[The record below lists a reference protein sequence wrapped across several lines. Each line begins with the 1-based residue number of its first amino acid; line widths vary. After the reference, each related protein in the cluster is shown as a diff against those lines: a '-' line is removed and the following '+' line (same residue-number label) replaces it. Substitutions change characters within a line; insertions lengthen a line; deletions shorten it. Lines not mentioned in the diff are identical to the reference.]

1 MKKNI
6 LPRNA
11 IMNALLAAA
20 VMSAPAT
27 YGQRAY
33 NLIYS
38 QNLKGGHTMFG
49 NTSMAIYNTTSGNLA
64 SGATVNTTAMNDFG
78 SYGNGETSQYGND
91 NSNMQ
96 FVNVDWVAAYTD
108 TLIDLGSTWKETL
121 PTSEPSGWEA
131 LSFNDASWSN
141 YTGATPLTGS
151 STRNTAYFRIKFN
164 VTNPS
169 AYTNFTLNLKDRQG
183 AVVYLNGSE
192 LNGSG
197 NGRDNITSGNVTFST
212 GATLGRGTTSGNVNF
227 TIPSSSLVAGQ
238 NIITVEVHRRNQGS
252 NDQLALDA
260 RLTGAVPAGS
270 SVNNASSADLVLP
283 STGTNTV
290 KFARLYWGGRV
301 ARTAI
306 TANAA
311 NLKTVKLR
319 KGSSGSYANVTALG
333 VDTIALNE
341 AAGVGYQSYAD
352 VTSFINSN
360 GAGTYTVAD
369 IVAATGGVTG
379 GNFAGWSIVVVY
391 ENSAQTD
398 YYSTR
403 IYDGYMKIY
412 SGGSSTTVPV
422 TLNGFDAPSGTLA
435 ASDAYLTAF
444 AWEGDANLAA
454 SSSNPAG
461 DFLQI
466 NGNAFTDA
474 NNPAS
479 NIWNGTISTNGTM
492 VTTKNPNYKN
502 QFGIDIDQLQVGTGY
517 GIQPN
522 ASQVA
527 ITFGTEADQYFPSG
541 FAFSLRMKP
550 PVVSIA
556 KTATGNKQTPP
567 NSLAKNIDTSEIFT
581 YTISGTNSGQGVA
594 LGTMVIDS
602 IPANSTYVP
611 GSLNIV
617 TSGAT
622 GVTGTMS
629 DASGDD
635 YAFLG
640 TAANG
645 RKYVMFYIGSS
656 ASATAGG
663 ILESGGSY
671 SVQFKVQAP
680 ATYPAL
686 GTIAN
691 IAYVS
696 ATAQSGEVITNQASF
711 VINQLIS
718 VPLAVNLTNF
728 GATKSGTTAIV
739 NWTTV
744 NEKDND
750 YFELQRSTDGAHFST
765 VATVKGNGTT
775 TVQHS
780 YEYRDALNEVKS
792 NTVYYRLYSVA
803 FDGSKTTSK
812 VIAVNNQSKISDIN
826 IYPNPFAGSF
836 KVDVYASEVENVAVR
851 IKNMVG
857 QILAEKNI
865 TVQSGLNT
873 LGIEELNGVPQGMY
887 IVEVAA
893 GGDVVAKKMIKQ

>member
-6 LPRNA
+6 LPRNS
-11 IMNALLAAA
+11 IMNVLLAAA
-20 VMSAPAT
+20 VLCAPAT
-27 YGQRAY
+27 YGQRSY

-49 NTSMAIYNTTSGNLA
+49 NTSMAIYNSGSL
-64 SGATVNTTAMNDFG
+64 STGGTVNTTAMNDFG
-78 SYGNGETSQYGND
+78 SYNNGETSQYGND

-96 FVNVDWVAAYTD
+96 FVNVDWTAAHTD
-108 TLIDLGSTWKETL
+108 TFFALGSTWKETL

-141 YTGATPLTGS
+141 YTGGTTLNGS
-151 STRNTAYFRIKFN
+151 NTRNAAYFRIKFN

-169 AYTNFTLNLKDRQG
+169 AYTNFTLNLRDRQG

-197 NGRDNITSGNVTFST
+197 NGRDNMPNGTITFGSDASN
-212 GATLGRGTTSGNVNF
+212 GRGTSSGNVNF
-227 TIPSSSLVAGQ
+227 TIPSSSLVTGQ
-238 NIITVEVHRRNQGS
+238 NIITVEVHRRSQGT
-252 NDQLALDA
+252 NDQIALDA
-260 RLTGAVPAGS
+260 RLTGEIAGS
-270 SVNNASSADLVLP
+270 SNVTNASSADLVLP
-283 STGTNTV
+283 SSGTNTI

-301 ARTAI
+301 ERTAI

-319 KGSSGSYANVTALG
+319 KGTSGGYSNITALG

-369 IVAATGGVTG
+369 IVAATGGVSG

-398 YYSTR
+398 YFSTR
-403 IYDGYMKIY
+403 IYDGYMKVY
-412 SGGSSTTVPV
+412 AGGSSTTVPV
-422 TLNGFDAPSGTLA
+422 TLNGFDAPSSGLT

-479 NIWNGTISTNGTM
+479 NIWNGTISTNGSM
-492 VTTKNPNYKN
+492 VSTKNPNYAN
-502 QFGIDIDQLQVGTGY
+502 QFGIDIDQLQVGSGY

-527 ITFGTEADQYFPSG
+527 ITFGTEADQYFPSA

-550 PVVSIA
+550 PVVSIS
-556 KTATGNKQTPP
+556 KTATGNKQATP
-567 NSLAKNIDTSEIFT
+567 NTTAVTIDTNEAFT
-581 YTISGTNSGQGVA
+581 YTINGTNSGQGVA
-594 LGTMVIDS
+594 LGTVVVDS
-602 IPANSTYVP
+602 IPSDCTYVP
-611 GSLNIV
+611 GSMKIV
-617 TSGAT
+617 TSGTSGAT
-622 GVTGTMS
+622 GAMT

-635 YAFLG
+635 NAYFG
-640 TAANG
+640 TAPNG
-645 RKYVMFYIGSS
+645 RKYVLFYVGSG
-656 ASATAGG
+656 ATAAAGG
-663 ILESGGSY
+663 TLESNASY
-671 SVQFKVQAP
+671 NVQFKVKAP
-680 ATYPAL
+680 ATYTAL
-686 GTIAN
+686 HVLSN
-691 IAYVS
+691 IAYIS

-711 VINQLIS
+711 VISQLKA
-718 VPLAVNLTNF
+718 VPLAVNLTHF
-728 GATKSGTTAIV
+728 SATKSGSAAIV
-739 NWTTV
+739 DWTTV

-750 YFELQRSTDGAHFST
+750 HFELQRSTDGKNFSKI
-765 VATVKGNGTT
+765 ATVKGNGTT
-775 TVQHS
+775 TVEHN
-780 YEYRDALNEVKS
+780 YEYRDALNEVKAT
-792 NTVYYRLYSVA
+792 TVYYRLYAVA
-803 FDGSKTTSK
+803 FDGSLSTSK
-812 VIAVNNQSKISDIN
+812 VVSVNNQSKISDIN
-826 IYPNPFAGSF
+826 IYPNPFASTF
-836 KVDVYASEVENVAVR
+836 KVDVYASEVENVVVR
-851 IKNMVG
+851 VKNAVG

-873 LGIEELNGVPQGMY
+873 LGVEELNMVPQGMY

-893 GGDVVAKKMIKQ
+893 GNDVVTKKMIKQ

>member
-11 IMNALLAAA
+11 ILNALLAAA
-20 VMSAPAT
+20 ILSAPAT
-27 YGQRAY
+27 YGQRSY

-49 NTSMAIYNTTSGNLA
+49 NTSMAIYDNGS
-64 SGATVNTTAMNDFG
+64 VNTTKMNDFG

-96 FVNVDWVAAYTD
+96 FVNIDNQTTTISD
-108 TLIDLGSTWKETL
+108 TLIKFGATTWKTNS
-121 PTSEPSGWEA
+121 PNNAPNNWKNTNY
-131 LSFNDASWSN
+131 NDNSW
-141 YTGATPLTGS
+141 
-151 STRNTAYFRIKFN
+151 
-164 VTNPS
+164 S
-169 AYTNFTLNLKDRQG
+169 AYTGNTTLTNSNGKTYLFRYSVTVNNPSQYSNITLNLSDMQG
-183 AVVYLNGSE
+183 AIVYVNGTQVAS
-192 LNGSG
+192 
-197 NGRDNITSGNVTFST
+197 DNIGNFFGTYVINSRNNPASSTYTIAASNFTSGTNVI
-212 GATLGRGTTSGNVNF
+212 A
-227 TIPSSSLVAGQ
+227 
-238 NIITVEVHRRNQGS
+238 VEVHPYSGS
-252 NDQLALDA
+252 FGAPDNNKLALDMQLIGTA
-260 RLTGAVPAGS
+260 TTNSATVA
-270 SVNNASSADLVLP
+270 NASSADLVLP
-283 STGTNTV
+283 ASGTNTI

-301 ARTAI
+301 ERTAI

-311 NLKTVKLR
+311 NLKKVKLR
-319 KGSSGSYANVTALG
+319 KGASGAYSNITALG
-333 VDTIALNE
+333 MDTIALNE

-412 SGGSSTTVPV
+412 AGGSSTSVPV
-422 TLNGFDAPSGTLA
+422 TLNGFDAPGSGLT

-444 AWEGDANLAA
+444 AWEGDADLAA

-479 NIWNGTISTNGTM
+479 NIWNGTISTNGSM

-502 QFGIDIDQLQVGTGY
+502 QFGIDIDQMQVGAGY
-517 GIQPN
+517 GILPN

-527 ITFGTEADQYFPSG
+527 ITFGTEADQYFPSA

-556 KTATGNKQTPP
+556 KTATGSKQATP
-567 NSLAKNIDTSEIFT
+567 NTTAVTIDTNEVFT

-594 LGTMVIDS
+594 LGTVVVDS
-602 IPANSTYVP
+602 IPSDCTYVP
-611 GSLNIV
+611 GSMKIV
-617 TSGAT
+617 TSGAS
-622 GVTGTMS
+622 GATGTMT

-635 YAFLG
+635 NAYFG

-645 RKYVMFYIGSS
+645 RKYVLFYVGTG
-656 ASATAGG
+656 ATTAAGG
-663 ILESGGSY
+663 TLESNASY
-671 SVQFKVQAP
+671 NVQFKVKAP
-680 ATYPAL
+680 ATYTAL
-686 GTIAN
+686 HVLSN
-691 IAYVS
+691 IAYIS

-711 VINQLIS
+711 VISQLKA
-718 VPLAVNLTNF
+718 VPLAVNLTHF
-728 GATKSGTTAIV
+728 SATKSGSAAIV
-739 NWTTV
+739 DWTTV

-750 YFELQRSTDGAHFST
+750 HFELQRSTDGKNFSKI
-765 VATVKGNGTT
+765 ATVKGNGTT
-775 TVQHS
+775 TVEHN
-780 YEYRDALNEVKS
+780 YEYRDALNEVKAT
-792 NTVYYRLYSVA
+792 TVYYRLYSVA
-803 FDGSKTTSK
+803 FDGSLSTSK
-812 VIAVNNQSKISDIN
+812 VVAINNQSKISDISV
-826 IYPNPFAGSF
+826 YPNPFASTF
-836 KVDVYASEVENVAVR
+836 KVDVYASEVENVVVR
-851 IKNMVG
+851 VKNAVG

-873 LGIEELNGVPQGMY
+873 LGVEELNMVPQGMY

-893 GGDVVAKKMIKQ
+893 GNDVVTKKMMKQ